1 MSPYLLHNG
10 YYLACF
16 VLPHPT
22 DKISFSSK
30 TDKTTGW
37 GVTGGFPEN
46 GTKHEE
52 TGEVYLQGLFER
64 RHQVT
69 LHVHI
74 DLAGHRFPPS
84 PFLFKL
90 AQLGP
95 LGR

>member
-1 MSPYLLHNG
+1 MVTILLRSSPPNG
-10 YYLACF
+10 QNFIFLQNRQNYGSA
-16 VLPHPT
+16 
-22 DKISFSSK
+22 
-30 TDKTTGW
+30 
-37 GVTGGFPEN
+37 GGFPEN
-46 GTKHEE
+46 GTKREE